1 MRIKIV
7 NFNLVK
13 KQPNSLELKAYLYQI
28 KNDSFG
34 LSDNITNAFIEK
46 TGNSNNDG
54 IDSLSNEEI
63 QEILGDCCPTVIIY
77 FRSHLGSEVK
87 IICTCG
93 QH

>member
-63 QEILGDCCPTVIIY
+63 QEILARPIEWQRDSENII
-77 FRSHLGSEVK
+77 HV
-87 IICTCG
+87 
-93 QH
+93 